1 MAFEWTVA
9 GLSTS
14 ATVPAPTVPK
24 DVEAHRKQRTA
35 FKAIFYRAI
44 EDLPWAKVGVLVISF
59 YSSTLFL
66 SPVSCVHENFR
77 ELALHLIKKP

>member
-1 MAFEWTVA
+1 MPILGLTMTPSYWTDHLRIVLWSAYMAFEWTVA

-44 EDLPWAKVGVLVISF
+44 EDLPR
-59 YSSTLFL
+59 YSSVL
-66 SPVSCVHENFR
+66 SQ
-77 ELALHLIKKP
+77 